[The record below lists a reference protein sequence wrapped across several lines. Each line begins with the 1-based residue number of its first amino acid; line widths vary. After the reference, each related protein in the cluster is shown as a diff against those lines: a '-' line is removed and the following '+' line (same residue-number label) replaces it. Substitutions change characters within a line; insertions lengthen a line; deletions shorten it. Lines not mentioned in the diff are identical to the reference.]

1 MCDSMAYSGKKN
13 KEGGGSCS
21 WLNNGGG
28 DMMKPSASPVAPA
41 FLKTMA
47 TVGDRTASTIDGKTE
62 K

>member
-28 DMMKPSASPVAPA
+28 DMMKPSTSPVAPA

-47 TVGDRTASTIDGKTE
+47 TV
-62 K
+62 